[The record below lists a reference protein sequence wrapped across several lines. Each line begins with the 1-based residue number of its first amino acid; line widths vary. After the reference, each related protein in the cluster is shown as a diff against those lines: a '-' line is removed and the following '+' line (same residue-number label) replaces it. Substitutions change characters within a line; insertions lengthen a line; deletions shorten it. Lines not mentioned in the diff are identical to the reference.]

1 MIGLGFAIFCLS
13 VFFAFF
19 HFQRGRSDAPA
30 DDVCENFY
38 LLEISIDFE
47 MMLRGVE
54 RVGFWGFLQRDLWGE
69 LRVSWAFLANEQP
82 ETLLRGANGM

>member
-13 VFFAFF
+13 VFFCLFPFSAWPL
-19 HFQRGRSDAPA
+19 HAPA
-30 DDVCENFY
+30 DDVCENLY

-82 ETLLRGANGM
+82 ETLLKGANGM

>member
-1 MIGLGFAIFCLS
+1 
-13 VFFAFF
+13 
-19 HFQRGRSDAPA
+19 
-30 DDVCENFY
+30 
-38 LLEISIDFE
+38 

-82 ETLLRGANGM
+82 ETLLKGANGM

>member
-1 MIGLGFAIFCLS
+1 MDWVLRFSVCLF
-13 VFFAFF
+13 FFAFF

-30 DDVCENFY
+30 DDVCENLY

-69 LRVSWAFLANEQP
+69 LQFHGRFSQMSS
-82 ETLLRGANGM
+82 LRLY